1 MKPLLLRFLALLL
14 VIDSAALRANAAGD
28 SDAAYK
34 TLLKAGTFSVG
45 GVGIAGTITDSE
57 IACRTLM
64 KSAAPGPVFSKVLEE
79 GTPAAKMFAL
89 CGLYYKSPE
98 TFAKVAATYR
108 KSRETFQYAAGC
120 IIMNATI
127 EDEMRNL
134 EAKRFDGLLNDLPKR

>member
-1 MKPLLLRFLALLL
+1 MFL
-14 VIDSAALRANAAGD
+14 SGAAPWAKAAGD
-28 SDAAYK
+28 SEAAYQ
-34 TLLKAGTFSVG
+34 TLIKAGMFSVG
-45 GVGIAGTITDSE
+45 GVGIAGTVTDSE

-64 KSAAPGPVFSKVLEE
+64 KTAAPGPLFSRILEE

-108 KSRETFQYAAGC
+108 KSRATFEYAAGC
-120 IIMNATI
+120 MIMKTTL
-127 EDEMRNL
+127 EDQMRNL